1 VNREFL
7 HRAEAMLIDQ
17 PTDPATRNRI
27 AQEARNL
34 RIDTEEEAALLKDP
48 ARRALVAELQRIFLL
63 RRISEEEV
71 HRIVKFCLED
81 YGVQVEGDEQ
91 NKLVRCWH
99 LALLD
104 RGVLPDQK
112 VDIALVSGEQCGFGA
127 YSYLFETR
135 KVRRGGSTVDQLQ
148 HIDSGPLYVTTK
160 RILFIGAVASKTVD
174 LGTVVRTFNDKEY
187 LVLQKVS
194 GKSHRFAFTNDL
206 DLEAAG
212 RVIELVQEGKT
223 NRTAPLDQRTADSK
237 AEPSREQANV
247 AITAQAPALA
257 GKIESAPIDSL
268 LRELDDLIGL
278 EPVKHEVRSLV
289 NYLRVQQLRVEQG
302 LPSGQLT
309 VHLVFT
315 GNPGTGKT
323 TVARLLAKMYK
334 AMGFLPQGHLVET
347 DRAGLVG
354 GYLGQT
360 ALKTAEVVRKA
371 LGGVLFIDEAY
382 SLARGTKNQEN
393 DAYGAEAID
402 TLLKAMEDNR
412 DQLVVIAAG
421 YREPMQQFL
430 NSNPGLRSRFTRYI
444 DFPDYS
450 PDELL
455 RIFENLA
462 MAAGYKLSDVARQ
475 RASALLTTAYGDRT
489 ATFGN
494 GRLARTMFE
503 QASVCLAD
511 RLAGDSDITRD
522 ELTTF
527 QADDIRLATSDQQ

>member
-1 VNREFL
+1 MAKVRSAIVNREFL

-112 VDIALVSGEQCGFGA
+112 A

-278 EPVKHEVRSLV
+278 EPVKHEVRRLV

-354 GYLGQT
+354 GYLGK
-360 ALKTAEVVRKA
+360 LPLRRRRSYVR
-371 LGGVLFIDEAY
+371 LWE
-382 SLARGTKNQEN
+382 ECC
-393 DAYGAEAID
+393 
-402 TLLKAMEDNR
+402 
-412 DQLVVIAAG
+412 
-421 YREPMQQFL
+421 
-430 NSNPGLRSRFTRYI
+430 
-444 DFPDYS
+444 
-450 PDELL
+450 
-455 RIFENLA
+455 
-462 MAAGYKLSDVARQ
+462 
-475 RASALLTTAYGDRT
+475 LLTR
-489 ATFGN
+489 
-494 GRLARTMFE
+494 R
-503 QASVCLAD
+503 
-511 RLAGDSDITRD
+511 
-522 ELTTF
+522 
-527 QADDIRLATSDQQ
+527 IRLLVGPRTKRTTPTVPRRLILC